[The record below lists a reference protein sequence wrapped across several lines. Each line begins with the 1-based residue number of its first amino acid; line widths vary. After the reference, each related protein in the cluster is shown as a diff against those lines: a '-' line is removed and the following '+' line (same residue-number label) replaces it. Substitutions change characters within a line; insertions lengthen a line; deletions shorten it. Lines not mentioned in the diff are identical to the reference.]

1 MIITKKKEPAD
12 IVESLKGYKSVYL
25 FGCNTCA
32 EQCKT
37 GGIEE
42 INEMTATLTENGH
55 EVTGYSLVDE
65 TCYEQLAR
73 REVRKVPAIKESD
86 AVLVLACGAG
96 VKTVADSVEE
106 STPVLPALDSLY
118 LASVERV
125 GRFFEG
131 CSLCGECV
139 LTETAGICPHTE
151 CPKDMLNGPCGGV
164 SDGKCEVLVENECAW
179 TRIHSRLKAQG
190 RLSQMTKFRP
200 LKDNSIKLNPRQ
212 TLLRGPGSV
221 AQKSR

>member
-1 MIITKKKEPAD
+1 MIITKKKDPND
-12 IVESLKGYKSVYL
+12 IIESLQGYKSVYL

-42 INEMTATLTENGH
+42 IEQMTATLTENGF
-55 EVTGYSLVDE
+55 EVTGHSLVDE

-73 REVRKVPAIKESD
+73 REVRKVPEIKESD
-86 AVLVLACGAG
+86 SVLVLSCGAG
-96 VKTVADSVEE
+96 VKTVADSVDET
-106 STPVLPALDSLY
+106 TPVLPALDSLY

-164 SDGKCEVLVENECAW
+164 SGGKCEVLTENDCAW
-179 TRIHSRLKAQG
+179 TRIHGRLKAQG
-190 RLSQMTKFRP
+190 RLDLMKKFRP

-212 TLLRGPGSV
+212 TLLRGPGSE
-221 AQKSR
+221 AHKDR